1 MFAYI
6 KGTLE
11 MKMTDYV
18 VIDVG
23 GLGYKIYMSSL
34 AMEKL
39 GNIGEEVKVYTYY
52 RVREDDVSIY
62 GFNSNEELRMF
73 ELLLSVSGVGAKT
86 ALAMLAVCTPSEF
99 VLAIVSEDIN
109 VLTSIPGIGPKSA
122 KRIILELKDKIKK
135 EEQIQELTNASNTI
149 NVKTKMQQA
158 IEKESKITEAIAALQ
173 VLGYNKREI
182 EKAFETLAN
191 KEEMTTED
199 LIKSPTAHREE
210 SGGVVVGT
218 VRD

>member
-23 GLGYKIYMSSL
+23 GLGYKIYMSSIG
-34 AMEKL
+34 MEKL

-182 EKAFETLAN
+182 EKAFETIAN
-191 KEEMTTED
+191 KEEMITEG
-199 LIKSPTAHREE
+199 LIKKGLTILSK
-210 SGGVVVGT
+210 
-218 VRD
+218 

>member
-23 GLGYKIYMSSL
+23 GLGYKIYMSSIG
-34 AMEKL
+34 MEKL

-135 EEQIQELTNASNTI
+135 GEQIQELTNASNTI

-158 IEKESKITEAIAALQ
+158 IENEGKITEAIAALQ

-199 LIKSPTAHREE
+199 LIKKGLTILSK
-210 SGGVVVGT
+210 
-218 VRD
+218 

>member
-23 GLGYKIYMSSL
+23 GLGYKIYMSSIG
-34 AMEKL
+34 MEKL
-39 GNIGEEVKVYTYY
+39 GSIGEQVKVYTYY

-86 ALAMLAVCTPSEF
+86 ALSMLAVCTPSEF

-122 KRIILELKDKIKK
+122 KRIILE
-135 EEQIQELTNASNTI
+135 
-149 NVKTKMQQA
+149 
-158 IEKESKITEAIAALQ
+158 
-173 VLGYNKREI
+173 
-182 EKAFETLAN
+182 
-191 KEEMTTED
+191 
-199 LIKSPTAHREE
+199 
-210 SGGVVVGT
+210 
-218 VRD
+218 